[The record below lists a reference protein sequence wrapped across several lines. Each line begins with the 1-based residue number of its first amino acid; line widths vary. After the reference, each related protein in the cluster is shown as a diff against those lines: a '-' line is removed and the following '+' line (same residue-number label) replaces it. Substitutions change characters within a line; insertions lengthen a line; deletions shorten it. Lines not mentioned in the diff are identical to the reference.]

1 MDKNQ
6 AIGLVLISVM
16 LIVYMTFF
24 SPEKPKEQ
32 PKPKATPTAT
42 VKPSQTPVSGPVD
55 SVQQAQQR
63 AALGAFGNVATGT
76 AQKKVLENQ
85 NLKITFDSKG
95 GQVDEVLLKKY
106 KTWNK
111 KPLILFDQTSSS
123 TEISFRTQDNRVI
136 KLSDLYF
143 QAQPVKTINTKQGQS
158 QVLAYRAELATNQYI
173 EQVYTL
179 PADSYLVDYKLNFA
193 GLNDLVANAPLQF
206 TWNDQLKKVEK
217 DLNQNRERS
226 RLNYMTAA
234 EDFDHIAGSAD
245 EPEVATVEEPLKWVA
260 NKQNFFTAAILADNS
275 FTKGTFK
282 ASFSALDTTEVKTF
296 SSQLQIPAQDVLAG
310 KGDFSF
316 YFGPNDYQILKQ
328 LPADFQ
334 KNLDL
339 GWGVFA
345 WVNKLIV
352 IPIFNF
358 LEHYFTNYGII
369 IILLVVFIKLLLTPL
384 TYKSYL
390 SMAKMKVLKPEI
402 DAIKEKHPDDMQ
414 KTQQETMKLY
424 STMGVNPMSG
434 CVPMLLQI
442 PILFALLNFFPNSIE
457 LRQESFLWAHDLSTY
472 DVFARLPFTI
482 PFYGNHISMFTV
494 LMTLSTILYTWS
506 NNQMTTIQGPMKFYS
521 YLMPFMIM
529 FVVNSFAAGLS
540 FYYFVSNIVTFIQ
553 QAIIRR
559 FVDDNKIRAKLEENK
574 IKNKDKKPGGF
585 QKRLQDAMKAAAD
598 REAQQKSAGEA
609 PKKRKR

>member
-24 SPEKPKEQ
+24 SPEPPKQQ

-42 VKPSQTPVSGPVD
+42 LSPAETTANAPAD
-55 SVQQAQQR
+55 SLQQAQQR
-63 AALGAFGNVATGT
+63 MALGSFGT
-76 AQKKVLENQ
+76 AAVGTSDKSVLETE

-95 GQVDEVLLKKY
+95 GQIDEVILKKY
-106 KTWNK
+106 KTWDK
-111 KPLILFDQTSSS
+111 KPLILFDKNSSS
-123 TEISFRTQDNRVI
+123 TDISFKTQDNKVI

-143 QAQPVKTINTKQGQS
+143 KAQPVKTTTRDKKQA
-158 QVLAYRAELATNQYI
+158 QVLVFRAEVGPNQFI
-173 EQVYTL
+173 EQVYALT
-179 PADSYLVDYKLNFA
+179 ADSYLVDYKLNFS
-193 GLNDLVANAPLQF
+193 GLNQMVANAPLQF
-206 TWNDQLKKVEK
+206 TWNDRLKKVEK

-226 RLNYMTAA
+226 RLNYMTVT
-234 EDFDHIAGSAD
+234 EDFDNVTGSAD
-245 EPEVATVEEPLKWVA
+245 EPEVVTVEEPLKWVS
-260 NKQNFFTAAILADNS
+260 NKQNFFTAAIIADNS
-275 FTKGTFK
+275 FSKGTLRS
-282 ASFSALDTTEVKTF
+282 SFSGTDTTEVKTF
-296 SSQLQIPAQDVLAG
+296 ATQLQIPAKDVLSG
-310 KGDFSF
+310 KGNFSF
-316 YFGPNDYQILKQ
+316 FFGPNDYQILKT

-345 WVNKLIV
+345 WVNKLII

-358 LEHYFTNYGII
+358 LENYFTNYGII
-369 IILLVVFIKLLLTPL
+369 IILLVVFIKIILTPL

-457 LRQESFLWAHDLSTY
+457 LRQEPFLWASDLSTY

-482 PFYGNHISMFTV
+482 PFYGSHISMFTV

-540 FYYFVSNIVTFIQ
+540 FYYFVSNIVTFAQ

-585 QKRLQDAMKAAAD
+585 QKRLQDAMKAASE
-598 REAQQKSAGEA
+598 REAQQKNTSEA